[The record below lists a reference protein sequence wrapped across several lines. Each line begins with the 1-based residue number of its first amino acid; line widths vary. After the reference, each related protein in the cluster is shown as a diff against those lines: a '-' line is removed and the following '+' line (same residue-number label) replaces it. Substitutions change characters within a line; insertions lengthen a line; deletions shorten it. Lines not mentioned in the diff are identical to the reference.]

1 MGLRSI
7 CSRRLRQSIAWLAL
21 LPALL
26 MTPALAQDVSE
37 YGMKAVLFYRL
48 SQFVYWPPEEKPPSP
63 LVLCIVGKNPF
74 GTNINQ
80 LNQGSGT
87 TEIRISPND
96 IGNCHLL
103 FISRSESAN
112 LDNWLNRAEG
122 RYIVTV
128 SDIAGFAR
136 AGGMIE
142 LPLDG
147 ERVGIVINRRSAQ
160 KKGFGFNAQLLR
172 LARVIE
178 P

>member
-1 MGLRSI
+1 VRLLPPRPCRLLRGIALCAGL
-7 CSRRLRQSIAWLAL
+7 LAL
-21 LPALL
+21 LPS
-26 MTPALAQDVSE
+26 PAAAQDVSE

-48 SQFVYWPPEEKPPSP
+48 SQFVYWPADEKPPMP
-63 LVLCIVGKNPF
+63 LVLCVVGKNPF
-74 GTNINQ
+74 GASINQ
-80 LNQGSGT
+80 LNQGVSNI
-87 TEIRISPND
+87 EIRLGPTETNS
-96 IGNCHLL
+96 CHLL

-112 LDNWLNRAEG
+112 LESWLSRTDG
-122 RYIVTV
+122 RRIVTV

-147 ERVGIVINRRSAQ
+147 ERVSIVINRRTAQ

-172 LARVIE
+172 LARMIE